1 MFMLY
6 SEKQPLIWKKKKK
19 NYQERVNFNHLKFSF
34 AGGGDS
40 GDCLKDYIQVIQGTT
55 GNLPSGTPIFSVQI
69 INECPRDCSIA
80 QIHLSCDSFASELL
94 INPMIFRKL
103 GSNDCLVNNGKPLA
117 NGAVI
122 SFEYASSARF
132 PLAVSS
138 LTCLPWFEYVINIE

>member
-1 MFMLY
+1 MRTISCGHTAPVMTMFIVGL
-6 SEKQPLIWKKKKK
+6 LVLAVL
-19 NYQERVNFNHLKFSF
+19 NVN
-34 AGGGDS
+34 GGDS
-40 GDCLKDYIQVIQGTT
+40 GGCLKDYIQIIQGTT

-69 INECPRDCSIA
+69 INECPRNCSLA

-117 NGAVI
+117 NGAI
-122 SFEYASSARF
+122 SFEYASSAQF

-138 LTCLPWFEYVINIE
+138 LTCLP

>member
-1 MFMLY
+1 MRTISCGHTASVMTMFIVGL
-6 SEKQPLIWKKKKK
+6 LVLAVH
-19 NYQERVNFNHLKFSF
+19 NVN
-34 AGGGDS
+34 GGGDS

-122 SFEYASSARF
+122 SFKYASSAQF

-138 LTCLPWFEYVINIE
+138 LTCLP